1 VKNRIKK
8 TQGFTLVELLVV
20 VAIIAVLASLLLP
33 VISRVKSEGRRAK
46 CISNLRQISTGWLSY
61 SLDWDAYV
69 PFSDANAVITDHWAL
84 KLTPYVGARW
94 SDRVYHCPDYRN
106 TNNLIRPGFFLE
118 QRGSYDINVV
128 GTSANYETGRGVGGT
143 IWIWGGPP
151 TTTATQV
158 ADVRMPAEL
167 IAMGD
172 VCVDSRFEREPFG
185 YLNFYWYAR
194 DTYSG
199 SFWMERALVEFNRRH
214 KGMFNIQFADGHIES
229 GKPNRFFKLEA
240 APMRRWNNDHE
251 PRWPRDTYWP
261 N

>member
-20 VAIIAVLASLLLP
+20 VAIIGVLASLLLP
-33 VISRVKSEGRRAK
+33 VISRVKSEGRRAR

-61 SLDWDAYV
+61 SLEWDAYV
-69 PFSDANAVITDHWAL
+69 PFADANAMVTHHWAL

-94 SDRVYHCPDYRN
+94 SDKVYHCPDYQN
-106 TNNLIRPGFFLE
+106 TNNLVRPAFILQ

-128 GTSANYETGRGVGGT
+128 GTSRNFEPGRGVGGA
-143 IWIWGGPP
+143 INGGPP
-151 TTTATQV
+151 FTTSATQV
-158 ADVRMPAEL
+158 SDVRMPAEL

-172 VCVDSRFEREPFG
+172 VCVDSRWFMVFG
-185 YLNFYWYAR
+185 YLDFYWYAGDR
-194 DTYSG
+194 YSAT
-199 SFWMERALVEFNRRH
+199 SMERALAEFNRRH

-229 GKPNRFFKLEA
+229 GKPTRFFKLEA